1 MPPSGGDRK
10 APKRRVPDSLRRR
23 NPVSCDRCKLRR
35 IRCMRA
41 NENESCASCFGH
53 GVECKSTMPRKQRL
67 YGSVEKLSVRYRA
80 LDALVRGLFP
90 DEDTDQVEVLF
101 KLARDRNILMPSPD
115 DETLAPE
122 AFSQTSPPAAAVSS
136 QPDADEP
143 PENKAHD
150 FLQDPVQERMIPG
163 PHRILQYVGPSSTSD
178 FASII
183 RQLVAKLN
191 WAALESRERERER
204 CTVKQATGNRALLGR
219 KQEPQAKHEPE
230 PPTSEKQSSDENPI
244 PGETT
249 LRQLLI
255 ASLPYRPGPDSD
267 TAPSSVLKDL
277 LPQRKQ
283 CDSLVEA
290 YFNNIHS
297 TFQVFHRVSFM
308 RQYESLWR
316 VGALKAQ
323 EPGVGWICSLF
334 MVIILGANFL
344 GEEQCPDSLSIQNKY
359 FKLIRERIDS
369 IAFTASLENVQALL
383 LLQLYEHN
391 SGERNTAWLFLGLA
405 GRMAITIGMHREGTY
420 KNFGSTESHTRRIV
434 WWTLFHFD
442 QSIAAILARPT
453 IIDNKEVNVRQP
465 DDSVVDGAGFPEG
478 FGEQI
483 WVLVDITARVKRLA
497 ASISARYAD
506 ETALL
511 SSAVHVNQLLQELD
525 AWKARLPP
533 QLDPESPGIPEQHRR
548 TVILLNAIYYHY
560 KSVVTRPFLVCK
572 VNHQV
577 DCFLRGDKS
586 PTLSPASSTTEMM
599 SRECQNS
606 ATAVLDCFL
615 RLSRLGLLEGVAWT
629 DFYYIC
635 HSILATS
642 MGALGRQSD
651 VPLDAENEKIKSKIS
666 AFIEI
671 AQTMKVAPTYKV
683 FCEVAFALAN
693 SVGLGIEDNPPEA
706 NATNKEVKIPAPL
719 DSFGHLNSPSGPFSD
734 PSYSGMFTFP
744 PQQPVNSA
752 MFPQG
757 LLNWSLSGEMDVDW
771 SLWNLGNNGVDYVGY
786 NTTLQYPGAYDPTER
801 FNWPS

>member
-1 MPPSGGDRK
+1 
-10 APKRRVPDSLRRR
+10 
-23 NPVSCDRCKLRR
+23 
-35 IRCMRA
+35 
-41 NENESCASCFGH
+41 
-53 GVECKSTMPRKQRL
+53 MPRKQRL
-67 YGSVEKLSVRYRA
+67 YGSIEKLSVRYRA

-90 DEDTDQVEVLF
+90 DEDTDQIEVLF
-101 KLARDRNILMPSPD
+101 KLAQDRDIAMPSPD
-115 DETLAPE
+115 DQALAPE
-122 AFSQTSPPAAAVSS
+122 AFSQSSPTTITTAVAAATVS
-136 QPDADEP
+136 DTDEFS
-143 PENKAHD
+143 ENKPHC
-150 FLQDPVQERMIPG
+150 LLLDPVQERMIPG

-191 WAALESRERERER
+191 WVALESRERELRNG
-204 CTVKQATGNRALLGR
+204 KQATGNRTSSAHPLSM
-219 KQEPQAKHEPE
+219 KQQEPQLKHEPE
-230 PPTSEKQSSDENPI
+230 PPASEKHNSSDEENPI
-244 PGETT
+244 PGEST

-255 ASLPYRPGPDSD
+255 ASLPYRPAPDAD
-267 TAPSSVLKDL
+267 TAASSVLKDL

-283 CDSLVEA
+283 CDSFVEA
-290 YFNNIHS
+290 YFNNLHS
-297 TFQVFHRVSFM
+297 SFPVFHRVSFM

-334 MVIILGANFL
+334 MVIVLGANFL
-344 GEEQCPDSLSIQNKY
+344 GEERCPDSVSVQNKY

-420 KNFGSTESHTRRIV
+420 KNFGPTESHTRRIV

-465 DDSVVDGAGFPEG
+465 DDSVLDGIGFPQG

-483 WVLVDITARVKRLA
+483 WALVDIAARVKRLA

-525 AWKARLPP
+525 AWRARLPP
-533 QLDPESPGIPEQHRR
+533 QLEPGSLGIPEKHRR
-548 TVILLNAIYYHY
+548 MVILLTAVYYHY

-572 VNHQV
+572 VNRQV
-577 DCFLRGDKS
+577 DRFLQGDKQ
-586 PTLSPASSTTEMM
+586 PTLSPASPTTESM
-599 SRECQNS
+599 SRECQAS
-606 ATAVLDCFL
+606 AAAVLDYFL
-615 RLSRLGLLEGVAWT
+615 QLSSLGLLQGVAWT

-635 HSILATS
+635 HGILATS
-642 MGALGRQSD
+642 MGALGRQPKR
-651 VPLDAENEKIKSKIS
+651 PLDPEYEKAKSKIS
-666 AFIEI
+666 AIMKI
-671 AQTMKVAPTYKV
+671 AQTEKIAPTYKV
-683 FCEVAFALAN
+683 FCEVVFALAN
-693 SVGLGIEDNPPEA
+693 SVGLGIEDSTEA
-706 NATNKEVKIPAPL
+706 SSKTTSSKEVKMVAPV
-719 DSFGHLNSPSGPFSD
+719 DSFGHLNIPPGQVPD
-734 PSYSGMFTFP
+734 PSLSSATFAIP
-744 PQQPVNSA
+744 PQPPMNSA

-771 SLWNLGNNGVDYVGY
+771 GLWNLGNNGADYMGY
-786 NTTLQYPGAYDPTER
+786 TPLPPYPGAYDPAER
-801 FNWPS
+801 HNWPS